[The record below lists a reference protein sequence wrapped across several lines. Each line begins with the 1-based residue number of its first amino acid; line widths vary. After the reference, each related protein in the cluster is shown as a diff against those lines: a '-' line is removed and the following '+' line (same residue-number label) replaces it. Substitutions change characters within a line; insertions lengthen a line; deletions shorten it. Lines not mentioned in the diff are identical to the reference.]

1 MFNVHCVSLF
11 KISVWFL
18 VKEIVKTSGSDDD
31 VDKITYLY
39 NDKNFRNWIS
49 DLQQCLQFLV
59 KDNVA
64 VEVAAN
70 TVSGLYSDEYWSN
83 RYIINEENVPV
94 FLTQV
99 QEIILRTGRYL
110 NVVRQCSETST

>member
-18 VKEIVKTSGSDDD
+18 VKEIVKTSDSD

-39 NDKNFRNWIS
+39 NDKNFWSWIS
-49 DLQQCLQFLV
+49 DVQQCLQFLV